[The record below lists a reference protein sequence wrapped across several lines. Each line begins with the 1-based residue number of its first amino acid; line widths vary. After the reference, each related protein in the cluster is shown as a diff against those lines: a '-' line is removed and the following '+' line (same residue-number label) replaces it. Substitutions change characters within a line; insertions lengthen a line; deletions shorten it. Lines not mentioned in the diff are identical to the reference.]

1 MTKLSFASRS
11 RKMGTLMGFILCLHT
26 IAEDVCK
33 NKIHIKKGKYKLYI
47 AKHLKNIFIKLLFN
61 PNICFKGI
69 PVGPFVSP
77 LQAGYGCV

>member
-1 MTKLSFASRS
+1 MY
-11 RKMGTLMGFILCLHT
+11 
-26 IAEDVCK
+26 V
-33 NKIHIKKGKYKLYI
+33 KIKYKYKLYI
-47 AKHLKNIFIKLLFN
+47 AKHLKNIFIQLLFN